1 MIEQI
6 CIRIFCKMT
15 YFNDM
20 IEKGIKPVIIGNLT
34 VKISCLLHMKHRG
47 QCGPSLTHDHEW
59 QSEPHAKYKIIH
71 GTFLIGNNGSS
82 YSKHP
87 SPLMGMSITPL
98 NSIQGLH

>member
-71 GTFLIGNNGSS
+71 GTFLIGNNCNNL
-82 YSKHP
+82 Y
-87 SPLMGMSITPL
+87 LLTPGVNFL
-98 NSIQGLH
+98 LFTCLK